1 MTASPAQYV
10 DPANRFRFT
19 IPAVC
24 RARPPV
30 ADGSAYFVCGN
41 GYVRVTFTAGPTS
54 RAALQPI
61 ADSILHDWQGLK
73 MLENHTAPP
82 LDGRPA
88 RIIFVEGI
96 GPTGTIGDLQMLAV
110 AKDGGW
116 YVLVLALPALEWR
129 TNAAAYFDPI
139 KRSFRF
145 RRP

>member
-1 MTASPAQYV
+1 M
-10 DPANRFRFT
+10 
-19 IPAVC
+19 
-24 RARPPV
+24 
-30 ADGSAYFVCGN
+30 
-41 GYVRVTFTAGPTS
+41 
-54 RAALQPI
+54 QPI
-61 ADSILHDWQGLK
+61 ADSTLHDWQGLK

-116 YVLVLALPALEWR
+116 YVLVFALPALEWR
-129 TNAAAYFDPI
+129 THAAAYFDPI

-145 RRP
+145 QRP